1 MRSLKLGQT
10 KEAGSVL
17 INETRNIIFTVIA
30 APQWSRAT
38 SRRARYRPCSMSP
51 CSGSQIRCRAGEVG
65 EAHAG
70 KASMKEP
77 GVALRISTPRPVGI
91 ILYVEV
97 ASEGYRIV
105 LVDLVKPD
113 IAEYFFGTAQFLVI
127 ILIKMRLDRHHF
139 VTVRD
144 PEGTRP
150 VMVGADKHNA
160 AESLPH
166 GRHNSRYQHIAGTR
180 HGIAACRIAASSRG

>member
-65 EAHAG
+65 EEHAG
-70 KASMKEP
+70 ESVDEGAGGGVEDLHAS
-77 GVALRISTPRPVGI
+77 AVGI

-97 ASEGYRIV
+97 ASEG
-105 LVDLVKPD
+105 L
-113 IAEYFFGTAQFLVI
+113 
-127 ILIKMRLDRHHF
+127 ILTM
-139 VTVRD
+139 
-144 PEGTRP
+144 
-150 VMVGADKHNA
+150 
-160 AESLPH
+160 
-166 GRHNSRYQHIAGTR
+166 
-180 HGIAACRIAASSRG
+180 